1 MFFQTGTTERKLWH
15 TLEVN
20 NVSTIIYIHIYIY
33 MYILLPIFPLFPML
47 SSNIEAKDYGAG
59 ERVPIEVPGVMEV
72 GK

>member
-1 MFFQTGTTERKLWH
+1 MF
-15 TLEVN
+15 
-20 NVSTIIYIHIYIY
+20 
-33 MYILLPIFPLFPML
+33 